1 MEAMDED
8 EEIEE
13 TVYFDQ
19 SVDEVNNFI
28 VVSTL
33 QDGNFVVEALFSAV
47 EEGNIAGLEELF
59 TISHIDPN
67 YCNKHG
73 ETAVHIAAG
82 LGHLNVVKFLHSKKA
97 NIRALDS
104 HGDSAIYWAA
114 RQGHE
119 QVIRYLYEEGVSVD
133 IQNKAKETALHVAS
147 RYGHTNAVALLCRCC
162 TDVNLPD
169 EHGETALHI
178 GVWHGFPKIVDTLCN
193 FGAKTNLRN
202 KEEETPLHCAAARGH
217 TDCVRSLLD
226 AGVDLNLVDKCENTA
241 LHLAMRRH
249 HESVASLLLQAGCK
263 MDVFDNQGEGPIHIA
278 CRDGLLPLVKT
289 LCSSGC
295 KVNVPNKMGFYPI
308 HLAAKNGRIE
318 IVRILCLA
326 GCIVDQKN
334 REGIPAEISA
344 LAQGYN
350 DIADILNRLK
360 NEQQR
365 EEYINQ
371 LTASVQPISRMQLKV
386 LGHSGVG
393 KTSLLDSLKCG
404 YFSSWFRRSKS
415 NSSSS
420 VGSGCV
426 KMKNGTHSSKSSIE
440 SDYCTSEDPCLSF
453 ETNFDSY
460 THGIDIHQ
468 VNISGV
474 GDLSLWEFSGHEP
487 YYLVYDR
494 FLGNCHCLHAIVFSL
509 NESFDVQLQQVIFWL
524 SFLQSR
530 MPPQEP
536 LGLCG
541 KSRHSAK
548 VVLVAT
554 HADAANC
561 QRNNLTSEYVSTE
574 ADAILEAALL
584 RFKHIFD
591 IHDTAYVMDAHVVG
605 SQAMKS
611 LKQHITNCK
620 NAIAQ
625 ELPKQTGFL
634 EAMLIHLQRWRQSS
648 THFPVMSHQQFCDL
662 VHSQV
667 NPLATTE
674 HIKVMVEQLQLMGE
688 LLFLR
693 LETQDLIV
701 LNPRWLCVDIIGQM
715 LSQEHLETAKITGT
729 YTMDDIQLL
738 FPDTDALDLLQVLES
753 LQLCTQCDSNGDI
766 EYEFPCFNMLDSQDY
781 LWEKGDLRYTNAVYG
796 GVRLQSWPADKHLLR
811 CVIPRLQVQLR
822 RYSQN
827 HVSTECVLQQWRQ
840 GSNFTCN
847 SIQGQITLGEFG
859 ESIDVKVR
867 APSFMRVESFYF
879 LSSLLG
885 IIDSTLV
892 DMCPGLLCERHAI
905 SPTQLC
911 QHEIQPI
918 SHPSHSLLNGLL
930 EQGLTGTVRTPDG
943 SVEEQLADVIC
954 LGSTDIIGSNHN
966 NNTGGVVLGPQLHAS
981 NLPIPVHQRLC
992 SLLDPPEA
1000 IGRDWCMLAVLLGL
1014 TDMLPHLDPGEN
1026 PAESPTS
1033 RIVREWLKEP
1043 SSTVSCLL
1051 DKLKELG
1058 RNDAVEV
1065 IMRTAPFIKVFPV
1078 SGEVSSDDISMLCSM
1093 SHTSSS
1099 NISR

>member
-119 QVIRYLYEEGVSVD
+119 QIIRYLYEEGVSVD

-202 KEEETPLHCAAARGH
+202 KTLPRKFYDAKKRETPLHCAAARGH

-278 CRDGLLPLVKT
+278 CRDGLLPLAKT

-474 GDLSLWEFSGHEP
+474 GDLSL
-487 YYLVYDR
+487 
-494 FLGNCHCLHAIVFSL
+494 GNSQATNPITWCTIG
-509 NESFDVQLQQVIFWL
+509 
-524 SFLQSR
+524 SR

-667 NPLATTE
+667 NPWPPPNTL
-674 HIKVMVEQLQLMGE
+674 KS
-688 LLFLR
+688 
-693 LETQDLIV
+693 
-701 LNPRWLCVDIIGQM
+701 W
-715 LSQEHLETAKITGT
+715 
-729 YTMDDIQLL
+729 
-738 FPDTDALDLLQVLES
+738 
-753 LQLCTQCDSNGDI
+753 SN
-766 EYEFPCFNMLDSQDY
+766 S
-781 LWEKGDLRYTNAVYG
+781 
-796 GVRLQSWPADKHLLR
+796 
-811 CVIPRLQVQLR
+811 
-822 RYSQN
+822 
-827 HVSTECVLQQWRQ
+827 
-840 GSNFTCN
+840 CN
-847 SIQGQITLGEFG
+847 SW
-859 ESIDVKVR
+859 ESY
-867 APSFMRVESFYF
+867 YF
-879 LSSLLG
+879 
-885 IIDSTLV
+885 
-892 DMCPGLLCERHAI
+892 
-905 SPTQLC
+905 
-911 QHEIQPI
+911 
-918 SHPSHSLLNGLL
+918 
-930 EQGLTGTVRTPDG
+930 
-943 SVEEQLADVIC
+943 
-954 LGSTDIIGSNHN
+954 
-966 NNTGGVVLGPQLHAS
+966 
-981 NLPIPVHQRLC
+981 
-992 SLLDPPEA
+992 
-1000 IGRDWCMLAVLLGL
+1000 
-1014 TDMLPHLDPGEN
+1014 
-1026 PAESPTS
+1026 
-1033 RIVREWLKEP
+1033 
-1043 SSTVSCLL
+1043 
-1051 DKLKELG
+1051 
-1058 RNDAVEV
+1058 
-1065 IMRTAPFIKVFPV
+1065 
-1078 SGEVSSDDISMLCSM
+1078 
-1093 SHTSSS
+1093 
-1099 NISR
+1099 

>member
-1 MEAMDED
+1 MMETNEDE

-19 SVDEVNNFI
+19 SVDDVDNFV

-59 TISHIDPN
+59 TISRIDPN
-67 YCNKHG
+67 FCNKHG
-73 ETAVHIAAG
+73 ETAIHIASG
-82 LGHLNVVKFLHSKKA
+82 LGHLNVVKFLHSKRA
-97 NIRALDS
+97 NIHALDS

-114 RQGHE
+114 RQGHDHI
-119 QVIRYLYEEGVSVD
+119 IRFLYEEGVSVD
-133 IQNKAKETALHVAS
+133 IQNKAKETALHVAA

-217 TDCVRSLLD
+217 TDCIKSLLE

-249 HESVASLLLQAGCK
+249 HEAVAFLLLQAGCQT
-263 MDVFDNQGEGPIHIA
+263 DVFDNQGEGPIHIA
-278 CRDGLLPLVKT
+278 CRDGLLSLAKA
-289 LCSSGC
+289 LCASGT

-308 HLAAKNGRIE
+308 HLAAKNGHIE
-318 IVRILCLA
+318 IVRTLCIA

-365 EEYINQ
+365 EDYINQ
-371 LTASVQPISRMQLKV
+371 LTASVQPITRIQLKV

-426 KMKNGTHSSKSSIE
+426 KMRNGTHSSKSSIE
-440 SDYCTSEDPCLSF
+440 SDYCTSDEPCLSF

-474 GDLSLWEFSGHEP
+474 GDLSLWEYSGHEP

-494 FLGNCHCLHAIVFSL
+494 FLGNSYCLHAIVFSL
-509 NESFDVQLQQVIFWL
+509 NEPFDVQMQQVMFWL
-524 SFLQSR
+524 SFLQAR
-530 MPPQEP
+530 IPPQEP
-536 LGLCG
+536 LGHCG
-541 KSRHSAK
+541 KSNSAAK

-554 HADAANC
+554 HADQANC
-561 QRNNLTSEYVSTE
+561 QRSNVTSEYVSTE
-574 ADAILEAALL
+574 ADAILEAACL

-591 IHDTAYVMDAHVVG
+591 IHDVVYVMDAHVVG

-611 LKQHITNCK
+611 LKQYISNCR
-620 NAIAQ
+620 NAITQ

-634 EAMLIHLQRWRQSS
+634 EAMLVHLQKWRQST

-667 NPLATTE
+667 NPLSNIE
-674 HIKVMVEQLQLMGE
+674 HIKVMIDQLQLMGE

-693 LETQDLIV
+693 LETQDMIV
-701 LNPRWLCVDIIGQM
+701 LNPRWLCVDIIGHM

-729 YTMDDIQLL
+729 YTVDDIQLL

-781 LWEKGDLRYTNAVYG
+781 LWDKSDVRYTNAVYG
-796 GVRLQSWPADKHLLR
+796 GVRIQCWPADKHLLR

-827 HVSTECVLQQWRQ
+827 HVATECSLQQWRQ
-840 GSNFTCN
+840 GSNFTYS

-867 APSFMRVESFYF
+867 APSFLRVESFYF

-885 IIDSTLV
+885 VIDHTISE
-892 DMCPGLLCERHAI
+892 MCPGLLYEKHAI
-905 SPTQLC
+905 SPSHLC
-911 QHEIQPI
+911 QHLIQPL
-918 SHPSHSLLNGLL
+918 SHSSYALLSTLL
-930 EQGLTGTVRTPDG
+930 EQGLSG
-943 SVEEQLADVIC
+943 SVRMSDGTIVEHLTDVIC
-954 LGSTDIIGSNHN
+954 LGSPDIVGSNN
-966 NNTGGVVLGPQLHAS
+966 NSGGVVLGPQLHAS
-981 NLPIPVHQRLC
+981 NLPLPVHQRLC
-992 SLLDPPEA
+992 ALLDPAEP

-1014 TDMLPHLDPGEN
+1014 TDMLPHLDPGDN
-1026 PAESPTS
+1026 PAQSPTS
-1033 RIVREWLKEP
+1033 RIMREWLKEP
-1043 SSTVSCLL
+1043 SSTIECLI

-1058 RNDAVEV
+1058 RLDAVEV
-1065 IMRTAPFIKVFPV
+1065 IMRTAPFIKVFPIG
-1078 SGEVSSDDISMLCSM
+1078 GEVSNEDISMICSM
-1093 SHTSSS
+1093 S
-1099 NISR
+1099 